1 METEEVIVKNESRLH
16 ETRQLLSKAEL
27 SIWLDTYDDIYSDFD
42 SRPYSERSLS
52 DDFINEAKKMAKE
65 KSSGT
70 IVLKLLLPSNQRV
83 KITEGVIVKSLHAHF
98 HRLAR
103 VLGDEMTQIRKRGI
117 MLTVFGLFIMIVTAL
132 LLNLPQK
139 NFPLNALQ
147 IILEPAGWFLA
158 WTGLDQFF
166 YVARRKKPEFEFMS
180 RMAHASI
187 EFLSF

>member
-1 METEEVIVKNESRLH
+1 
-16 ETRQLLSKAEL
+16 
-27 SIWLDTYDDIYSDFD
+27 
-42 SRPYSERSLS
+42 
-52 DDFINEAKKMAKE
+52 MAKE
-65 KSSGT
+65 KSSGA

-98 HRLAR
+98 HCLAR
-103 VLGDEMTQIRKRGI
+103 VLGDEMNQIRKRGI
-117 MLTVFGLFIMIVTAL
+117 TLTGFGLFIMIITAL

-147 IILEPAGWFLA
+147 IVLEPAGWFLA

-166 YVARRKKPEFEFMS
+166 YVARRKKPEYEFMS
-180 RMAHASI
+180 RMSHASI